1 LRPEVTATTSHVAAD
16 SPVTISSDDDSR
28 ENILID
34 LDNLPPGLTL
44 RPESQSQRLV
54 SQQFFLT
61 AANATT
67 SHVAA
72 DSPVTIRSGDDSRE
86 NVLIDLD
93 NLPPGLTLRPEVTAA
108 SATTSHVAA
117 APVSLVTVSSGDDAR
132 ENVLIDLDNLPPGL
146 ILRPEVTAASA
157 TTSHVA
163 AAPVS
168 LVTVSS
174 GDCPRPVN
182 LDNLPPGL
190 TMRPPGPRRYAAMG
204 SKRDVT
210 GSQEADRQGP

>member
-1 LRPEVTATTSHVAAD
+1 MRPEVTATTSHVAAD

-93 NLPPGLTLRPEVTAA
+93 NLL
-108 SATTSHVAA
+108 
-117 APVSLVTVSSGDDAR
+117 
-132 ENVLIDLDNLPPGL
+132 PGL